1 MLPIYIII
9 KNEKGFYIM
18 ALADKIAEKAY
29 KAMKEDA
36 VIISAADFKDGK
48 ISKMQVYFWDEKEPA
63 SDVIK
68 RNDLLEACPENI
80 YLININAGSERELL
94 TEVLLT
100 EVEEELYFKISTTDD
115 PESPCDDLGS
125 IVNVAYMEAFEAI
138 SCVKD

>member
-1 MLPIYIII
+1 
-9 KNEKGFYIM
+9 M

-29 KAMKEDA
+29 AAMKEDA

-48 ISKMQVYFWDEKEPA
+48 ITKMQVYFWDEKEPA

-68 RNDLLEACPENI
+68 RNDLLEACPESI
-80 YLININAGSERELL
+80 YVININAGSERELL

-100 EVEEELYFKISTTDD
+100 EVEEELYFKVSTTDNPD
-115 PESPCDDLGS
+115 SPEDDLGT

-138 SCVKD
+138 SLLKD

>member
-1 MLPIYIII
+1 
-9 KNEKGFYIM
+9 M

-29 KAMKEDA
+29 AAMKDDA

-48 ISKMQVYFWDEKEPA
+48 ITKMQVYFWDEKEPA

-80 YLININAGSERELL
+80 YVININAGSERELL
-94 TEVLLT
+94 TEVLLA
-100 EVEEELYFKISTTDD
+100 EVEEELYFKVATTDNPD
-115 PESPCDDLGS
+115 SPEDDLGI

-138 SCVKD
+138 SLLKD